1 MSAAMR
7 VMVMMT
13 SNAPSISNVHFFTSA
28 EMGTRA
34 PGVSFLLSGGAG
46 GGFSTDGLLAM
57 FVLLFLVFRA
67 SDRLPPERADHLR
80 ESGNSKRLVIN
91 VDVLSSNCGNQ
102 GSREVGTDS
111 VVVNHFLRKPNHIL
125 RLDPEALGGFPL
137 LLSPLPPFLLFRVNP
152 HVPPAG
158 PFL

>member
-57 FVLLFLVFRA
+57 FVLLFLVFQA
-67 SDRLPPERADHLR
+67 FDRLLPEKADHLR

-91 VDVLSSNCGNQ
+91 VDVLSS
-102 GSREVGTDS
+102 D
-111 VVVNHFLRKPNHIL
+111 RKST
-125 RLDPEALGGFPL
+125 RLNSSHSSISYA
-137 LLSPLPPFLLFRVNP
+137 
-152 HVPPAG
+152 
-158 PFL
+158 